1 MVLYLMPTTIIL
13 QQILLSLPPPSLA
26 LPRVNF
32 HSGGGVIGAVNKE
45 AQNKGVS
52 YEGEDKKKRK
62 NKKKNS
68 DVLDGSYP

>member
-13 QQILLSLPPPSLA
+13 LQILFSLPPPPLA

-32 HSGGGVIGAVNKE
+32 HSGGGLIGAANKE

-52 YEGEDKKKRK
+52 YEGE
-62 NKKKNS
+62 N
-68 DVLDGSYP
+68 